1 MALFDTI
8 RAGSSGGEDEYTID
22 RSLRMDGTNGYLLRT
37 PTSTG
42 NRKIWTWSG
51 WVKRSRLDNND
62 YIFSCN
68 SQSGNDGIA
77 ALYWKSGNNKLQFY
91 FDTDGSNPYG
101 DVNDRD
107 YRDVG
112 AWYHIVWQVDASNTT
127 HRIWVN
133 GVEENITGGQPPNYD
148 YAMNRSGYVQAM
160 GSQGWD
166 SHTQRGHMYFA
177 ECHYSDG
184 YKYEAS
190 DFGEINSKTGV
201 WSPKKVAI
209 NYGTNGFYLKFDDNS
224 NNTAATIGKD
234 SSGNG
239 NNWTPYGIS
248 VSAGVGNDSLED
260 TPTNNFC
267 TLNKLNTIKY
277 NANYDTIVEEGGLL
291 MRGGDN
297 VSPATMTYPKSGKW
311 YCEFSKYG
319 NGFSQGV
326 SVVRADTDIRNL
338 DGVTSHSSK
347 VTITTYP
354 ELLVRGSVVSNNG
367 TAWEND
373 ANAVIGVAVDMDNG
387 AMYFA
392 INNTWINS
400 GDPTSG
406 SSKTGAVATDLL
418 TVNNGYHYV
427 APQGFNGNDNA
438 GMYANFGQ
446 RPFTYTPP
454 TGYKTLCTKNL
465 PDPTIKLPNKH
476 FDTKLWT
483 GNGGTQNITGI
494 NFSPDFVWIKIRSQA
509 YNHVLWDAVR
519 GATLRIMSN
528 KTNAEATNTNGLT
541 AFNSDGYTLGDM
553 NNVNKSGD
561 TFVGW
566 NWNAGTDGK
575 TYAVTVVSDSGNKYR
590 FDGFGTSAVTLNL
603 AEGGTY
609 IFDQSDSSNSGH
621 PLRFSTT
628 SNGTHGGGSEYTTGV
643 TTAGTPGSS
652 GAYTQIVVA
661 ASAPTLYYYCTQH
674 SGMGGQANTNSTLGS
689 SNFDGSRHA
698 TTKVNASA
706 GISIVTFTGNGSS
719 GATVGHGL
727 GVAPQ
732 VIIMKTRTSGDH
744 WAVYHHKLGNTKI
757 VYLNLTNSPATSS
770 GYWNNTTPSSSV
782 FTLGN
787 DNKTNKSGDNYV
799 AYCFSEVEGFS
810 KFGQYSGNNA
820 NNGTFVY
827 LNFRPAFLMVKR
839 IDSTRDWLIYDSAR
853 STTNTIDDFLEPNQ
867 ATAEQTSSSRSVD
880 FLSNGFKFR
889 NNSGDMNGAGTYI
902 YWAFAESSFNYSR
915 AR

>member
-1 MALFDTI
+1 MALFDSI
-8 RAGSSGGEDEYTID
+8 RLGSSGVSTGYQIE
-22 RSLRMDGTNGYLLRT
+22 RSLKMDGSNGYLTRT

-51 WVKRSRLDNND
+51 WVKRGKLDNND

-91 FDTDGSNPYG
+91 FDTSGANPYG

-112 AWYHIVWQVDASNTT
+112 AWYHIVWQVDAGNTT

-133 GVEENITGGQPPNYD
+133 GVEENITGGQPPD
-148 YAMNRSGYVQAM
+148 YEFAMNRSGYVQAM
-160 GSQGWD
+160 GTQGWD
-166 SHTQRGHMYFA
+166 GHTYRGDMYFA

-184 YKYEAS
+184 YKYAAS
-190 DFGEINSKTGV
+190 DFGEINSETGV
-201 WSPKKVAI
+201 WSPKEEVNI
-209 NYGTNGFYLKFDDNS
+209 NYGTNGFYLKFEDNS

-239 NNWTPYGIS
+239 NNWTPNGI
-248 VSAGVGNDSLED
+248 VVGDAVKD

-267 TLNKLNTIKY
+267 TLNPLNQNKNRGQASISR
-277 NANYDTIVEEGGLL
+277 ANLRMTSSSGN
-291 MRGGDN
+291 RGFTTGTMKAQGKIYFEVLNKSNSGFVGISEIDRGTHQSLDFYQGTPRIDGSAINPGTGQFSSGDIMG
-297 VSPATMTYPKSGKW
+297 VKVDIDAKSI
-311 YCEFSKYG
+311 EFFR
-319 NGFSQGV
+319 NGS
-326 SVVRADTDIRNL
+326 SVY
-338 DGVTSHSSK
+338 S
-347 VTITTYP
+347 TTY
-354 ELLVRGSVVSNNG
+354 
-367 TAWEND
+367 TTD
-373 ANAVIGVAVDMDNG
+373 AE
-387 AMYFA
+387 YFPF
-392 INNTWINS
+392 IE
-400 GDPTSG
+400 DTSG
-406 SSKTGAVATDLL
+406 GRSTD
-418 TVNNGYHYV
+418 
-427 APQGFNGNDNA
+427 AI
-438 GMYANFGQ
+438 ANFGQ
-446 RPFTYTPP
+446 DSSFDGEKTAQGNTDANGKGDFYYSVPS
-454 TGYKTLCTKNL
+454 GYKALCSANQ
-465 PDPTIKLPNKH
+465 PDPTIKLPNKQ
-476 FDTKLWT
+476 FETKLWT
-483 GNGGTQNITGI
+483 GNGGTQNITGL

-528 KTNAEATNTNGLT
+528 KTNAEATNTNGLS

-566 NWNAGTDGK
+566 NWNAGES
-575 TYAVTVVSDSGNKYR
+575 TV
-590 FDGFGTSAVTLNL
+590 
-603 AEGGTY
+603 
-609 IFDQSDSSNSGH
+609 SNS
-621 PLRFSTT
+621 
-628 SNGTHGGGSEYTTGV
+628 
-643 TTAGTPGSS
+643 
-652 GAYTQIVVA
+652 
-661 ASAPTLYYYCTQH
+661 
-674 SGMGGQANTNSTLGS
+674 
-689 SNFDGSRHA
+689 DGSRTSSVRA
-698 TTKVNASA
+698 NPTA
-706 GISIVTFTGNGSS
+706 GFSIVTYTGNGSS

-744 WAVYHHKLGNTKI
+744 WAVYHYKLGNTKI

-799 AYCFSEVEGFS
+799 AYCFNDVESFS
-810 KFGQYSGNNA
+810 KFGSYDGNNA
-820 NNGTFVY
+820 NDGTYVH

-839 IDSTRDWLIYDSAR
+839 TDSTRDWLIYDSVR
-853 STTNTIDDFLEPNQ
+853 STTNTIDDFLEPNE

-889 NNSGDMNGAGTYI
+889 NNSGDMNGSGTYI
-902 YWAFAESSFNYSR
+902 YFAFAEFPFKNAI

>member
-8 RAGSSGGEDEYTID
+8 RAGSSGVSTGYQIE
-22 RSLRMDGTNGYLLRT
+22 RSLRMDGSNGYLTRT

-51 WVKRSRLDNND
+51 WVKRGKLDNND

-91 FDTDGSNPYG
+91 FDTSGANPYG

-112 AWYHIVWQVDASNTT
+112 AWYHIVWQVDAGNTT

-133 GVEENITGGQPPNYD
+133 GVEENITGGQPPD
-148 YAMNRSGYVQAM
+148 YEFAMNRSGYVQAM
-160 GSQGWD
+160 GTQGWD
-166 SHTQRGHMYFA
+166 GHTYRGDMYFA

-184 YKYEAS
+184 YKYAAS
-190 DFGEINSKTGV
+190 DFGEINSETGV
-201 WSPKKVAI
+201 WSPKEEVNI
-209 NYGTNGFYLKFDDNS
+209 NYGTNGFYLKFEDNS

-239 NNWTPYGIS
+239 NNWTPNGI
-248 VSAGVGNDSLED
+248 VVGDAVKD

-267 TLNKLNTIKY
+267 TLNPLNQNKNRGQASISR
-277 NANYDTIVEEGGLL
+277 ANLRMTSSSGN
-291 MRGGDN
+291 RGFTTGTMKAQGKIYFEVLNKSNSGFVGISEIDRGTHQSLDFYQGTPRIDGSAINPGTGQFSSGDIMG
-297 VSPATMTYPKSGKW
+297 VKVDIDAKSI
-311 YCEFSKYG
+311 EFFR
-319 NGFSQGV
+319 NGS
-326 SVVRADTDIRNL
+326 SVY
-338 DGVTSHSSK
+338 S
-347 VTITTYP
+347 TTY
-354 ELLVRGSVVSNNG
+354 
-367 TAWEND
+367 TTD
-373 ANAVIGVAVDMDNG
+373 AE
-387 AMYFA
+387 YFPF
-392 INNTWINS
+392 IE
-400 GDPTSG
+400 DTSG
-406 SSKTGAVATDLL
+406 GRSTD
-418 TVNNGYHYV
+418 
-427 APQGFNGNDNA
+427 AI
-438 GMYANFGQ
+438 ANFGQ
-446 RPFTYTPP
+446 DSSFDGEKTAQGNTDANGKGDFYYSVPS
-454 TGYKTLCTKNL
+454 GYKALCSANQ
-465 PDPTIKLPNKH
+465 PDPTIKLPNKQ

-483 GNGGTQNITGI
+483 GNGGTQNIAGL

-528 KTNAEATNTNGLT
+528 KTNAEATNTNGLS

-566 NWNAGTDGK
+566 NWNAGES
-575 TYAVTVVSDSGNKYR
+575 TV
-590 FDGFGTSAVTLNL
+590 
-603 AEGGTY
+603 
-609 IFDQSDSSNSGH
+609 SNS
-621 PLRFSTT
+621 
-628 SNGTHGGGSEYTTGV
+628 
-643 TTAGTPGSS
+643 
-652 GAYTQIVVA
+652 
-661 ASAPTLYYYCTQH
+661 
-674 SGMGGQANTNSTLGS
+674 
-689 SNFDGSRHA
+689 DGSRTSSVRA
-698 TTKVNASA
+698 NPTA
-706 GISIVTFTGNGSS
+706 GFSIVTYTGNGSS

-744 WAVYHHKLGNTKI
+744 WAVYHYKLGNTKI

-799 AYCFSEVEGFS
+799 AYCFNDVESFS
-810 KFGQYSGNNA
+810 KFGSYDGNNA
-820 NNGTFVY
+820 NDGTYVH

-839 IDSTRDWLIYDSAR
+839 TDSTRDWLIYDSAR
-853 STTNTIDDFLEPNQ
+853 STTNTIDDFLEPNE

-889 NNSGDMNGAGTYI
+889 NNSGDMNGSGTYI
-902 YWAFAESSFNYSR
+902 YFAFAEFPFKNAI

>member
-1 MALFDTI
+1 MALFDSI
-8 RAGSSGGEDEYTID
+8 RLGSSGVSTGYQIE
-22 RSLRMDGTNGYLLRT
+22 RSLKMDGSNGYLTRT

-51 WVKRSRLDNND
+51 WVKRGKLDNND

-91 FDTDGSNPYG
+91 FDTSGANPYG

-112 AWYHIVWQVDASNTT
+112 AWYHIVWQVDAGNTT

-133 GVEENITGGQPPNYD
+133 GVEENITGGQPPD
-148 YAMNRSGYVQAM
+148 YEFAMNRSGYVQAM
-160 GSQGWD
+160 GTQGWD
-166 SHTQRGHMYFA
+166 GHTYRGDMYFA

-184 YKYEAS
+184 YKYAAS
-190 DFGEINSKTGV
+190 DFGEINSETGV
-201 WSPKKVAI
+201 WSPKEEVNI
-209 NYGTNGFYLKFDDNS
+209 NYGTNGFYLKFEDNS

-239 NNWTPYGIS
+239 NNWTPNGI
-248 VSAGVGNDSLED
+248 VVGDAVKD

-267 TLNKLNTIKY
+267 TLNPLNQNKNRGQASISR
-277 NANYDTIVEEGGLL
+277 ANLRMTSSSGN
-291 MRGGDN
+291 RGFTTGTMKAQGKIYFEVLNKSNSGFVGISEIDRGTHQSLDFYQGTPRIDGSAINPGTGQFSSGDIMG
-297 VSPATMTYPKSGKW
+297 VKVDIDAKSI
-311 YCEFSKYG
+311 EFFR
-319 NGFSQGV
+319 NGS
-326 SVVRADTDIRNL
+326 SVY
-338 DGVTSHSSK
+338 S
-347 VTITTYP
+347 TTY
-354 ELLVRGSVVSNNG
+354 
-367 TAWEND
+367 TTD
-373 ANAVIGVAVDMDNG
+373 AE
-387 AMYFA
+387 YFPF
-392 INNTWINS
+392 IE
-400 GDPTSG
+400 DTSG
-406 SSKTGAVATDLL
+406 GRSTD
-418 TVNNGYHYV
+418 
-427 APQGFNGNDNA
+427 AI
-438 GMYANFGQ
+438 ANFGQ
-446 RPFTYTPP
+446 DSSFDGEKTAQGNTDANGKGDFYYSVPS
-454 TGYKTLCTKNL
+454 GYKALCSANQ
-465 PDPTIKLPNKH
+465 PDPTIKLPNKQ

-483 GNGGTQNITGI
+483 GNGGTQNITGL

-528 KTNAEATNTNGLT
+528 KTNAEATNTNGLS

-566 NWNAGTDGK
+566 NWNAGES
-575 TYAVTVVSDSGNKYR
+575 TV
-590 FDGFGTSAVTLNL
+590 
-603 AEGGTY
+603 
-609 IFDQSDSSNSGH
+609 SNS
-621 PLRFSTT
+621 
-628 SNGTHGGGSEYTTGV
+628 
-643 TTAGTPGSS
+643 
-652 GAYTQIVVA
+652 
-661 ASAPTLYYYCTQH
+661 
-674 SGMGGQANTNSTLGS
+674 
-689 SNFDGSRHA
+689 DGSRTSSVRA
-698 TTKVNASA
+698 NPTA
-706 GISIVTFTGNGSS
+706 GFSIVTYTGNGSS

-744 WAVYHHKLGNTKI
+744 WAVYHYKLGNTKI

-799 AYCFSEVEGFS
+799 AYCFNDVESFS
-810 KFGQYSGNNA
+810 KFGSYDGNNA
-820 NNGTFVY
+820 NDGTYVH

-839 IDSTRDWLIYDSAR
+839 TDSTRDWLIYDSAR
-853 STTNTIDDFLEPNQ
+853 STTNTIDDFLEPNE

-889 NNSGDMNGAGTYI
+889 NNSGDMNGSGTYI
-902 YWAFAESSFNYSR
+902 YFAFAEFPFKNAI

>member
-1 MALFDTI
+1 MALFDSI
-8 RAGSSGGEDEYTID
+8 RLGSSGVSTGYQIE
-22 RSLRMDGTNGYLLRT
+22 RSLKMDGSNGYLTRT

-51 WVKRSRLDNND
+51 WVKRGKLDNND

-91 FDTDGSNPYG
+91 FDTSGANPYG

-112 AWYHIVWQVDASNTT
+112 AWYHIVWQVDAGNTT

-133 GVEENITGGQPPNYD
+133 GVEENITGGQPPD
-148 YAMNRSGYVQAM
+148 YEFAMNRSGYVQAM
-160 GSQGWD
+160 GTQGWD
-166 SHTQRGHMYFA
+166 GHTYRGDMYFA

-184 YKYEAS
+184 YKYAAS
-190 DFGEINSKTGV
+190 DFGEINSETGV
-201 WSPKKVAI
+201 WSPKEEVNI
-209 NYGTNGFYLKFDDNS
+209 NYGTNGFYLKFEDNS

-239 NNWTPYGIS
+239 NNWTPNGI
-248 VSAGVGNDSLED
+248 VVGDAVKD

-267 TLNKLNTIKY
+267 TLNPLNQNKNRGQASISR
-277 NANYDTIVEEGGLL
+277 ANLRMTSSSGN
-291 MRGGDN
+291 RGFTTGTMKAQGKIYFEVLNKSNSGFVGISEIDRGTHQSLDFYQGTPRIDGSAINPGTGQFSSGDIMG
-297 VSPATMTYPKSGKW
+297 VKVDIDAKSI
-311 YCEFSKYG
+311 EFFR
-319 NGFSQGV
+319 NGS
-326 SVVRADTDIRNL
+326 SVY
-338 DGVTSHSSK
+338 S
-347 VTITTYP
+347 TTY
-354 ELLVRGSVVSNNG
+354 
-367 TAWEND
+367 TTD
-373 ANAVIGVAVDMDNG
+373 AE
-387 AMYFA
+387 YFPF
-392 INNTWINS
+392 IE
-400 GDPTSG
+400 DTSG
-406 SSKTGAVATDLL
+406 GRSTD
-418 TVNNGYHYV
+418 
-427 APQGFNGNDNA
+427 AI
-438 GMYANFGQ
+438 ANFGQ
-446 RPFTYTPP
+446 DSSFDGEKTAQGNTDANGKGDFYYSVPS
-454 TGYKTLCTKNL
+454 GYKALCSANQ
-465 PDPTIKLPNKH
+465 PDPTIKLPNKQ
-476 FDTKLWT
+476 FETKLWT
-483 GNGGTQNITGI
+483 GNGGTQNITGL

-528 KTNAEATNTNGLT
+528 KTNAEATNTNGLS

-566 NWNAGTDGK
+566 NWNAGES
-575 TYAVTVVSDSGNKYR
+575 TV
-590 FDGFGTSAVTLNL
+590 
-603 AEGGTY
+603 
-609 IFDQSDSSNSGH
+609 SNS
-621 PLRFSTT
+621 
-628 SNGTHGGGSEYTTGV
+628 
-643 TTAGTPGSS
+643 
-652 GAYTQIVVA
+652 
-661 ASAPTLYYYCTQH
+661 
-674 SGMGGQANTNSTLGS
+674 
-689 SNFDGSRHA
+689 DGSRTSSVRA
-698 TTKVNASA
+698 NPTA
-706 GISIVTFTGNGSS
+706 GFSIVTYTGNGSS

-744 WAVYHHKLGNTKI
+744 WAVYHYKLGNTKI

-799 AYCFSEVEGFS
+799 AYCFNDVESFS
-810 KFGQYSGNNA
+810 KFGEYSGNNA
-820 NNGTFVY
+820 NDGTFVH

-839 IDSTRDWLIYDSAR
+839 TDSTRDWLIYDSVR
-853 STTNTIDDFLEPNQ
+853 STTNTIDDFLEPNE

-889 NNSGDMNGAGTYI
+889 NNSGDMNGSGTYI
-902 YWAFAESSFNYSR
+902 YFAFAEFPFKNAI